1 MNSQNDSLLQLTRSG
16 MANDLEIPL
25 SLPSLLT
32 SHIDALMSKFND
44 IESRLSNSTIDNFVL
59 QQETTDALLKMSYA
73 CKEYEDSFAHSPEVI
88 VRARSAFRAITDR
101 YFSKSYFMKRARTWP
116 QGYPGDYQTLES
128 VYRNTPL
135 STGLGYFMDVH
146 FLRSTLG
153 NAVRERIVT
162 LTDILSSSLKQYVR
176 PSILNIACGSCRE
189 LPGLSQNIMDVGG
202 HIICIDHDEAA
213 LDFSMRR
220 LVSTP
225 LDPQHTFFKKYNAV
239 KMINYDRNMK
249 EFGPQ
254 DIIYSAGFFDYL
266 NDDTLIRLLN
276 SAYRMLKPGGTL
288 IAPFKDANKYRTQE
302 YHWFV
307 DWTGF
312 LQRKPE
318 DVLALLEKAGIPRS
332 LYEVSRDRT
341 GVILFIVARA

>member
-1 MNSQNDSLLQLTRSG
+1 MNSQNDSMLQAPRSG
-16 MANDLEIPL
+16 LAQNIDIPL

-32 SHIDALMSKFND
+32 SHINVLMNKFAD
-44 IESRLSNSTIDNFVL
+44 IESRLTNSDVDNFDL
-59 QQETTDALLKMSYA
+59 QLETTDALHKMSYA

-88 VRARSAFRAITDR
+88 VQARIAFRAITDK
-101 YFSKSYFMKRARTWP
+101 YFSKSYFAKRARTWP
-116 QGYPGDYQTLES
+116 QGYQGDYLTLES

-135 STGLGYFMDVH
+135 STGLGYFLDVD
-146 FLRSTLG
+146 FLRTVLS
-153 NAVRERIVT
+153 NAVRERIAT
-162 LTDILSSSLKQYVR
+162 LMDILSSSIKQYVK

-189 LPGLSQNIMDVGG
+189 LPGLSQNIMDVDGY
-202 HIICIDHDEAA
+202 ITCIDHDDAA

-225 LDPQHTFFKKYNAV
+225 LDPQHTFFKRYNAV

-266 NDDTLIRLLN
+266 NDETLIRLLN
-276 SAYRMLKPGGTL
+276 AVYRMLKPGGTL
-288 IAPFKDANKYRTQE
+288 IAPFKDANKYSTQE

-318 DVLALLEKAGIPRS
+318 DVLSLLEKAGIPKS
-332 LYEVSRDRT
+332 MCEMSRDKS